1 MVVVRKDTHPAPAG
15 VNEKDYVMRDVQT
28 QNVQTLGAP
37 MAETRLAANE
47 VAAKLMAAEAA
58 IDAAIAAVASLTA
71 AMPAAAQQANVG
83 MHVGHEA
90 LMHAMESCQALVK
103 SRTNIIR
110 THKALRVAQ
119 ADVGLDH
126 VAFNPLCPPEE
137 KFGILGHQLSVVA
150 A

>member
-1 MVVVRKDTHPAPAG
+1 MF
-15 VNEKDYVMRDVQT
+15 NVQSH
-28 QNVQTLGAP
+28 NVQTLGAP
-37 MAETRLAANE
+37 MAQTRLAAND
-47 VAAKLMAAEAA
+47 VAAKLQAAEAA
-58 IDAAIAAVASLTA
+58 IDAALAAVASLTA
-71 AMPAAAQQANVG
+71 AIPTAAQQANVG

-110 THKALRVAQ
+110 SHKALRVAQ

-126 VAFNPLCPPEE
+126 VAFLPLCPPDQASLNPE
-137 KFGILGHQLSVVA
+137 LGPLSVVA

>member
-1 MVVVRKDTHPAPAG
+1 MH
-15 VNEKDYVMRDVQT
+15 
-28 QNVQTLGAP
+28 NVQTLGAP
-37 MAETRLAANE
+37 MAQTRIAANE

-71 AMPAAAQQANVG
+71 AIPTAATQANVG

-90 LMHAMESCQALVK
+90 LMHAVESCQSLVK

-110 THKALRVAQ
+110 SHKALRVAQ

-126 VAFNPLCPPEE
+126 VAFNPLCPPDSAMAPE
-137 KFGILGHQLSVVA
+137 GRQLAVVA